1 MMKVLVLLTHL
12 FYYFFNQF
20 IFSDSTDDDTMYSIC
35 TYIAENDDSLNLVEG
50 EKVYVIERHNADWW
64 FVKKHLTSEK
74 GWVPC
79 QYLMNGPN
87 YTHYV
92 QKKLNEKID
101 KIPVFDSKTFFFQ
114 KSQNNF
120 INL

>member
-1 MMKVLVLLTHL
+1 
-12 FYYFFNQF
+12 
-20 IFSDSTDDDTMYSIC
+20 MYSIC

-101 KIPVFDSKTFFFQ
+101 KIPVFDSKTFFKKK
-114 KSQNNF
+114 KSKNILINF
-120 INL
+120 

>member
-1 MMKVLVLLTHL
+1 MTQEVDDDEGTSFLKNLFFFLV
-12 FYYFFNQF
+12 FKPIIYFL
-20 IFSDSTDDDTMYSIC
+20 DSIDDDTMYSIC

-101 KIPVFDSKTFFFQ
+101 KIPVFDSKKFFF
-114 KSQNNF
+114 
-120 INL
+120 